1 MSNRKP
7 AQLVTTLTLTALAA
21 SIPTATALAQTR
33 APSVSTGAATA
44 VGYGSAELG
53 GALNPHGAT
62 TTYYFQYGPTRAY
75 GLQTAPA
82 SAGPTTVAVGVSAP
96 VTGLAP
102 ATRYHYRLVA
112 LNGGGARTGADRSL
126 KTSAIPLSLQILG
139 APNPTL
145 YGSAAVIEGTL
156 LGTGNADRAVVL
168 QENPFPYTQGF
179 LDAGEPHLT
188 TATGGFAFPVLGLT
202 QATQFRVV
210 TPGSPQIASPVV
222 IEQVAPIVTIHARHT
237 RRRHRVR
244 IYGTVTP
251 NEEGMSVEILRL
263 GRAGMHRVAST
274 FARRLTATSARYSKV
289 VRVRRSGVYEVLVR
303 VTNGAQT
310 PTTSAPIRI
319 R

>member
-7 AQLVTTLTLTALAA
+7 AQLVTTLTLTALAV
-21 SIPTATALAQTR
+21 SIPTATALAATR
-33 APSVSTGAATA
+33 APSVTTTAATA
-44 VGYGSAELG
+44 VGYGSAELEG
-53 GALNPHGAT
+53 TLNAHGAT

-82 SAGPTTVAVGVSAP
+82 SASPITTAVRVTAP

-112 LNGGGARTGADRSL
+112 LNGGGARAGADHTL
-126 KTSAIPLSLQILG
+126 KTAAIPLSLQIIG

-145 YGSAAVIEGTL
+145 YGSPAVIEGTL
-156 LGTGNADRAVVL
+156 LGTGNANRPVVL

-179 LDAGEPHLT
+179 LDTGEAHLT
-188 TATGGFAFPVLGLT
+188 TASGGFAFPVLALT
-202 QATQFRVV
+202 EATQFRVA
-210 TPGSPQIASPVV
+210 TTSSPQTVSPVV

-237 RRRHRVR
+237 RVRHRVR
-244 IYGTVTP
+244 VYGTVIP
-251 NEEGMSVEILRL
+251 NEEGMSVEVLRL
-263 GRAGMHRVAST
+263 GRSGASRVAST
-274 FARRLTATSARYSKV
+274 FARGLTATSAHYSKV
-289 VRVRRSGVYEVLVR
+289 IRVRRAGVYEVLVR

-310 PTTSAPIRI
+310 PATSAPIRI